1 MSRTAPAAS
10 QRAGRG
16 MWKVPGFA
24 ALFALAAGLAAET
37 RPAAEQAKIDWLL
50 AEIQRS
56 NAIFIRNGKEY
67 KASTAVSHLRR
78 KLAASGRRVQTAR
91 DFILAVA
98 SRSERSGRP
107 YEIRLSDGER
117 EKLQTWLL
125 ARLSDHERPQTG
137 D

>member
-1 MSRTAPAAS
+1 MRLSPVLRLT
-10 QRAGRG
+10 GKG
-16 MWKVPGFA
+16 IGKGLVFA
-24 ALFALAAGLAAET
+24 AFLALAAALTAET

-56 NAIFIRNGKEY
+56 KAIFIRNGKEY
-67 KASTAVSHLRR
+67 EASTAISHLRR
-78 KLAASGRRVQTAR
+78 KLGFAGGRVHTAR

-107 YEIRLSDGER
+107 YEIRLPDGRR
-117 EKLQTWLL
+117 EELRPWLL
-125 ARLSDHERPQTG
+125 ARLAEHEGRQRTR